1 MLALAAPAFL
11 LLAQCSTEPEP
22 SPAEPIAVAP
32 LAEPLT
38 VAPPVEP
45 IAADESG
52 TGSAPARDLATTSR
66 QRDLVEAIKSWLGAW
81 SEQRV
86 EDYLDH
92 YSESFTPS
100 GGLSRGQWEDQR
112 WDRVSAPRFVRVTMT
127 GLETEL
133 LGTERA
139 RATFFQ
145 HYRSDGF
152 TDTVRK
158 TLELVWEDGRWRIIR
173 ESSESTR

>member
-11 LLAQCSTEPEP
+11 LLAQCSAEPEP
-22 SPAEPIAVAP
+22 EPAEPIAVAP
-32 LAEPLT
+32 PAA
-38 VAPPVEP
+38 APAAEP
-45 IAADESG
+45 IAADESAA
-52 TGSAPARDLATTSR
+52 GSAPARDLATTGR
-66 QRDLVEAIKSWLGAW
+66 QRELVEAIKGWLGAW

-92 YSESFTPS
+92 YSESFTPPS
-100 GGLSRGQWEDQR
+100 GLSRARWEDQR

-127 GLETEL
+127 GLKTEL
-133 LGTERA
+133 LGAERA

-152 TDTVRK
+152 TDTVHK
-158 TLELVWEDGRWRIIR
+158 TLELVWEDGRWRITR
-173 ESSESTR
+173 ESSESAR